1 MHTIPRPQWNENALP
16 IGMEL
21 NAIMYAL
28 RKHRSASNPL
38 SGDLL
43 LDAVTLDD
51 LYEDLGERVMLDAI
65 VIQYAQIKRKMESMR
80 RALERAATK
89 IKPLGVE
96 ISDPFTQRGST
107 QIACV
112 FSFEDGQ
119 SVTIFMHNPD
129 TTPKK
134 IMQKDMLTSWKW
146 LLNKKDITIVVA
158 PERGEDLNVNE
169 VGRRVMKLLEK
180 NSAAFKRANAN
191 KAERDGAL
199 QAIKDEV
206 TALEAQLAHERE
218 LLEQAKARKAEK
230 PHIVDIS
237 GDEFDGFP
245 DTDEGKKALRDAVKA
260 QLMAMRGEWVDC
272 PALSAKVELRKRGI
286 EKSLSASGDVRKL
299 KLMAQIK
306 RLIAS
311 ASKTGARSPYNQ
323 ADDKSAV
330 AYYTLRAFASLDG
343 QKIAVRLVIKEDVN
357 GKFHYDATVHDVGA
371 VFDSAQSKGRDDAR
385 PVLPLLPMAGEQN
398 PSRFASDQLDSI
410 LEPGREYVNLF
421 IEGEEPEVID
431 LGAPEEAPAQEP
443 AQPTQADDGLSDD
456 PNAENYRYK
465 DTGIIEGARKFS
477 VTEQFREA
485 VKNGRMLS
493 SKDIDWEG
501 LEENPRRA
509 KELVVKSN
517 LFGQVPWGDLRDAG
531 MEPGAGF
538 LIDRVYASI
547 QSEPEDNPEA
557 RKDYAHGIESVRG
570 RLEACKTA
578 EDVRDTLNEM
588 RQELRGVIL
597 TAKESEDFQAAMA
610 RAKAL
615 SPKNHPVAI
624 EHNRL
629 RNAAFEKRMAL
640 IATKN
645 PGGRRKPVQ
654 AEVDLAQAEYD
665 KAENDLSAYFEAHPE
680 LQNKSRELANGWL
693 EFGNDIEFAYR
704 QAREEASAIEK
715 IAVNRNINERPTT
728 RAWVALGKRFGSIL
742 TGKSETFAGHRGN
755 VAAGKVKDWSWAEKG
770 GSAPRATKK
779 GATFQLLVADKIERV
794 GGREVKIESTMALK
808 DAFGF
813 RDVQSGNWVLKD
825 PASAQFH
832 VQRSAEAITDL
843 ADLIGFEPA
852 KFAMKGRLALAF
864 GARGTGNAGGH
875 SAMAHYEPVERVI
888 NITKMKGGGSLAHE
902 WFHALD
908 NMMPEAMGVAGGGAG
923 EFVAANSELSKKL
936 PEAVNAAL
944 VNLRKAMTE
953 GEHQATESR
962 VITPADRR
970 LAEAYMSTA
979 PKQSERSI
987 SKQIFLAGN
996 LDAAVRVVDQAEKRD
1011 KEQTLA
1017 RGKKWTKR
1025 DSDPWE
1031 NWRKI
1036 AIAHYAK
1043 PDQDVVEFKTGEP
1056 MSMFKLEA
1064 MKLDAGRSKPYWSTT
1079 LEMAARAFQGYVED
1093 GLKRNGQRN
1102 DYLSY
1107 GAQNEMYEDAN
1118 PYPAGDER
1126 IDINWAFRELFQAM
1140 KGTGVLDSVFGLM
1153 F

>member
-1 MHTIPRPQWNENALP
+1 MHTLPRTQWNDQALP
-16 IGMEL
+16 VGMEL
-21 NAIMYAL
+21 NSLMYAL

-65 VIQYAQIKRKMESMR
+65 VIQYAQIKRKMEFMR

-112 FSFEDGQ
+112 FNFEDEQ

-134 IMQKDMLTSWKW
+134 IMQRDMLTSWKW
-146 LLNKKDITIVVA
+146 LLNKKNITIVVA
-158 PERGEDLNVNE
+158 PEKGLDLNVNE
-169 VGRRVMKLLEK
+169 VARRVMKLLEK

-191 KAERDGAL
+191 KVARDGVL

-206 TALEAQLAHERE
+206 TGLEAQLAHERE
-218 LLEQAKARKAEK
+218 LLEHATARKAEQ
-230 PHIVDIS
+230 
-237 GDEFDGFP
+237 
-245 DTDEGKKALRDAVKA
+245 A
-260 QLMAMRGEWVDC
+260 Q
-272 PALSAKVELRKRGI
+272 
-286 EKSLSASGDVRKL
+286 
-299 KLMAQIK
+299 
-306 RLIAS
+306 
-311 ASKTGARSPYNQ
+311 
-323 ADDKSAV
+323 
-330 AYYTLRAFASLDG
+330 
-343 QKIAVRLVIKEDVN
+343 
-357 GKFHYDATVHDVGA
+357 AT
-371 VFDSAQSKGRDDAR
+371 
-385 PVLPLLPMAGEQN
+385 P
-398 PSRFASDQLDSI
+398 
-410 LEPGREYVNLF
+410 
-421 IEGEEPEVID
+421 
-431 LGAPEEAPAQEP
+431 
-443 AQPTQADDGLSDD
+443 ADDGLSDD
-456 PNAENYRYK
+456 PSAENYRYK
-465 DTGIIEGARKFS
+465 DTGIIEGARKFN

-485 VKNGRMLS
+485 VKNGRMMS

-509 KELVVKSN
+509 KELMVKSN
-517 LFGQVPWGDLRDAG
+517 LFGKVSWGDLRDAG

-547 QSEPEDNPEA
+547 QSEPEDNQEA

-578 EDVRDTLNEM
+578 ADVRDTLNEM

-597 TAKESEDFQAAMA
+597 SAKESEDYQAAID

-615 SPKNHPVAI
+615 SPSDHPVVI
-624 EHNRL
+624 EHERLLRIAGNKQAVMNRL
-629 RNAAFEKRMAL
+629 KYERGLRPSKDEVK
-640 IATKN
+640 
-645 PGGRRKPVQ
+645 Q
-654 AEVDLAQAEYD
+654 AEDEYRLASDAVKEFSD
-665 KAENDLSAYFEAHPE
+665 AHPE
-680 LQNKSRELANGWL
+680 LENKKRVLANGL
-693 EFGNDIEFAYR
+693 TAFDNDIEFAYR
-704 QAREEASAIEK
+704 QAREEAYAIDE
-715 IAVNRNINERPTT
+715 IAVSRNVNEHPTT
-728 RAWVALGKRFGSIL
+728 RAWMALGERFSRIL
-742 TGKSETFAGHRGN
+742 TGKSESFSGHRVN
-755 VAAGKVKDWSWAEKG
+755 VASGRVKDWSWADKG

-794 GGREVKIESTMALK
+794 GGREVKIDSTMALK

-825 PASAQFH
+825 PVSAQFH
-832 VQRSAEAITDL
+832 VQKSAEAITDL
-843 ADLIGFEPA
+843 ADLIGFEPE

-902 WFHALD
+902 WFHAFD
-908 NMMPEAMGVAGGGAG
+908 NMMPEAMGVAGSGVGD
-923 EFVAANSELSKKL
+923 FVTANSELSKKL
-936 PEAVNAAL
+936 PAEVNAAL
-944 VNLRKAMTE
+944 VNLRRVMTE
-953 GEHQATESR
+953 GEHQVTESR

-970 LAEAYMSTA
+970 MTEANMRGAE
-979 PKQSERSI
+979 KKREGSI
-987 SKQIFLAGN
+987 ARMILEAGELN
-996 LDAAVRVVDQAEKRD
+996 AAVRVVDQAEKRD
-1011 KEQTLA
+1011 QNQTLA
-1017 RGKKWTKR
+1017 RGKKWTR
-1025 DSDPWE
+1025 HNSEPWE

-1043 PDQDVVEFKTGEP
+1043 PDQDVVEFKTGEL

-1064 MKLDAGRSKPYWSTT
+1064 MKLDVKRSKDYWSTT

-1093 GLKRNGQRN
+1093 GLAGKKQRN

-1107 GAQNEMYEDAN
+1107 GAQNELYDDAN
-1118 PYPAGDER
+1118 PYPDGDER
-1126 IDINWAFRELFQAM
+1126 KRINQAFDELFKAM